1 MIIKESELK
10 MYKKKTELGFIHSF
24 MPPKYEESGV
34 NTAKRIS
41 RRETEKQGK
50 TFTTFLLLHGTGGNE
65 QDLIPLA
72 YELDKSAAILGPRG
86 KVLENGITPRF
97 FRRLAE
103 GVFDIEDLK
112 FRTNELADFVI
123 DASKTYNFDLQHV
136 IAVGYSNGANIAASM
151 LLLRPEILSS
161 AILFRAMV
169 PLVPQTLPNL
179 SDKHIFMSS
188 GLYDPIVSRQETQKL
203 FDLFK
208 NADAKVSLNWQ
219 ESGHELTME
228 EIGKAKEWLL
238 QSSPHHHSSFV

>member
-1 MIIKESELK
+1 MV
-10 MYKKKTELGFIHSF
+10 KTKTDLGFIHRF
-24 MPPKYEESGV
+24 MSLKNLPDSEK
-34 NTAKRIS
+34 AKQGEI
-41 RRETEKQGK
+41 EGK

-65 QDLIPLA
+65 EDLIPLA
-72 YELDKSAAILGPRG
+72 YELDKKAAILSPRG

-103 GVFDIEDLK
+103 GVFDLEDLK

-123 DASKTYNFDLQHV
+123 DASKAYNFDLQHI
-136 IAVGYSNGANIAASM
+136 IAVGYSNGANIAASI

-188 GLYDPIVSRQETQKL
+188 GLMDPIVSLDEVDRL
-203 FDLFK
+203 FGLFK
-208 NADAKVSLNWQ
+208 KAGANISLSWQ
-219 ESGHELTME
+219 ESGHELTMD
-228 EIGKAKEWLL
+228 EIRKAKEWLMNSI
-238 QSSPHHHSSFV
+238 SSSHP

>member
-1 MIIKESELK
+1 MN
-10 MYKKKTELGFIHSF
+10 KKKTELDFIHSF
-24 MPPKYEESGV
+24 IPPKYEEIGAG
-34 NTAKRIS
+34 TAT
-41 RRETEKQGK
+41 RRRKTESKS
-50 TFTTFLLLHGTGGNE
+50 FTTFLLLHGTGGNE

-72 YELDKSAAILGPRG
+72 YELDKSAAILSPRG

-103 GVFDIEDLK
+103 GVFDLEDLK

-123 DASKTYNFDLQHV
+123 DASKTYNFDLQNV
-136 IAVGYSNGANIAASM
+136 ISVGYSNGANIAASV
-151 LLLRPEILSS
+151 LLLRPEILTS

-188 GLYDPIVSRQETQKL
+188 GLDDPIVSRQETDRL
-203 FDLFK
+203 F
-208 NADAKVSLNWQ
+208 SLLKKAGANISLSWQ

-228 EIGKAKEWLL
+228 EIRKAREWLVH
-238 QSSPHHHSSFV
+238 SASSFA